1 MMTFW
6 QTSQWNKIYSVISS
20 KCVSINQISYLDI
33 LISGAKSINENVEA
47 IGAITKAFET
57 FLNDISGFRKSLIAK
72 REEIEQDPFVQD
84 FEQSI
89 NEYTDIMKRFVQRE
103 DVDSPTHNSHIVLG
117 YRKE

>member
-1 MMTFW
+1 M
-6 QTSQWNKIYSVISS
+6 I
-20 KCVSINQISYLDI
+20 
-33 LISGAKSINENVEA
+33 KSINENVEA

-117 YRKE
+117 YRKEYMTIPIHIEVVVDGPLRLKLS

>member
-1 MMTFW
+1 M
-6 QTSQWNKIYSVISS
+6 I
-20 KCVSINQISYLDI
+20 
-33 LISGAKSINENVEA
+33 KSINENVEA

-103 DVDSPTHNSHIVLG
+103 DVDSLTHNSHIVLEF
-117 YRKE
+117 RKEYITIPIHIVVVVDGPLRLKLS